1 MSMTIRAL
9 VAAAIVAGIL
19 AGARMLDGG
28 GIPTTGTYPQQDLED
43 LPRQLGD
50 WQGEDL
56 LDMDSELS
64 HTVSVL
70 NRQYT
75 NSAGKTVNLHATVS
89 VFSGSWK
96 LPHPPLSCYPSG
108 GHTILATKM
117 VKIGIPDGQEISA
130 LLMTVER
137 ERRRSYVFYWYHV
150 GDRIVHDQREMQYAA
165 WTMRGKD
172 AWPPVLKIMLTNAEP
187 DEDQAIRQFMSIA
200 GPLAEWSGEFR

>member
-9 VAAAIVAGIL
+9 VAAAIVAGIF

-28 GIPTTGTYPQQDLED
+28 GIPTTSTPPQQDLDD

-56 LDMDSELS
+56 PDMDVELS

-75 NSAGKTVNLHATVS
+75 NSAGKTVTLHATVS
-89 VFSGSWK
+89 VFSSSWR
-96 LPHPPLSCYPSG
+96 LPHVPLKCYKSG
-108 GHTILATKM
+108 GHTILATKI
-117 VKIGIPDGQEISA
+117 VEIELPDGQEIPA
-130 LLMTVER
+130 KLMTVEL
-137 ERRRSYVFYWYHV
+137 EGRRSYVFYWYHV

-172 AWPPVLKIMLTNAEP
+172 AWPPVLKLMLTNAAP
-187 DEDQAIRQFMSIA
+187 DEYQAIYQFESIA
-200 GPLAEWSGEFR
+200 GPLAEWACEFR